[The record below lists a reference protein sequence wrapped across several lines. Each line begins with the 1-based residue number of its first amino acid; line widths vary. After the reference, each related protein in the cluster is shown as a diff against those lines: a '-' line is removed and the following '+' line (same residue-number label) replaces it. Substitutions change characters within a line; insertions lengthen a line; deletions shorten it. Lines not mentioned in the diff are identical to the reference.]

1 MATRD
6 FSKWR
11 LSFAAGLC
19 LLTGLRASA
28 EDYAVGWY
36 WLATSD
42 TSKNSSSFTRA
53 NWLYENSGDP
63 VAVSSGSKCYVPEG
77 LTLFAGSGYSS
88 FNVNLALDGR
98 LLEGQLHVGEDPE
111 QDFPPVLLVK
121 DDEVGGE
128 IERVDVLMQ
137 KLGAE
142 GMEGADAPQME
153 VHPVAFATYILSP
166 KS

>member
-42 TSKNSSSFTRA
+42 TGKNNSSFTRA
-53 NWLYENSGDP
+53 NWLYED
-63 VAVSSGSKCYVPEG
+63 AAG
-77 LTLFAGSGYSS
+77 LGLS
-88 FNVNLALDGR
+88 FPR
-98 LLEGQLHVGEDPE
+98 TSPK
-111 QDFPPVLLVK
+111 VLLDQRENADGTVTF
-121 DDEVGGE
+121 
-128 IERVDVLMQ
+128 L
-137 KLGAE
+137 LGYRRQ
-142 GMEGADAPQME
+142 GLIL
-153 VHPVAFATYILSP
+153 TYR
-166 KS
+166 

>member
-63 VAVSSGSKCYVPEG
+63 VAVCTVTKAQAAG
-77 LTLFAGSGYSS
+77 LGLS
-88 FNVNLALDGR
+88 FPR
-98 LLEGQLHVGEDPE
+98 TSPK
-111 QDFPPVLLVK
+111 VLLDQRENADGTVTF
-121 DDEVGGE
+121 
-128 IERVDVLMQ
+128 L
-137 KLGAE
+137 LGYRRQ
-142 GMEGADAPQME
+142 GLIL
-153 VHPVAFATYILSP
+153 TYR
-166 KS
+166 